1 MFKKRARPT
10 EGLRTAAT
18 STEGDAAE
26 ECVAVPAAAVKLS
39 GVVTCST
46 KSKAGDSVVMSF
58 ESSRTAVSAVGSL
71 VDLAAENE
79 EVEEDRAREARE
91 AQARSEAASDPSIYR
106 GKGAYHEYV
115 QKREKIDK
123 KACAL
128 GPIRAPTSIKTS
140 SVFDYKPDVCKVS
153 AAALSHAPLQPLY
166 ALTAAAG
173 LQGDW
178 LLHFWG
184 LLQVRAHARGLQGR
198 LADRAGLERR
208 DEAKAPEGRGCD
220 EENVRR

>member
-1 MFKKRARPT
+1 MFLRHLLSSAMFKKRARPT

-18 STEGDAAE
+18 SAEGDAAE

-39 GVVTCST
+39 GVVSCST
-46 KSKAGDSVVMSF
+46 KHKASDSVVMSF

-91 AQARSEAASDPSIYR
+91 ALARSEAASDPSIYR

-140 SVFDYKPDVCKVS
+140 SVFDYKPDVCKVGAAFPR
-153 AAALSHAPLQPLY
+153 AAA
-166 ALTAAAG
+166 AAAFT
-173 LQGDW
+173 
-178 LLHFWG
+178 H
-184 LLQVRAHARGLQGR
+184 RRCRITRR
-198 LADRAGLERR
+198 LATAHLATPASSRTCARTTRLAGRSSGIGTKR
-208 DEAKAPEGRGCD
+208 
-220 EENVRR
+220 